1 MTNICIVHVGK
12 KLKRCGNCEGCLSTD
27 CGQCIYCLD
36 KMKFWWPTCAKAEL
50 SEMKVHTANIL
61 WFVVGVLIHAAF
73 MNMLYLSIG
82 SVGFSLSTNTTIEVS
97 KINIA

>member
-1 MTNICIVHVGK
+1 MY
-12 KLKRCGNCEGCLSTD
+12 LLP
-27 CGQCIYCLD
+27 GQDEI
-36 KMKFWWPTCAKAEL
+36 WWPTCAKAEL
-50 SEMKVHTANIL
+50 SETKVHTANIL

>member
-1 MTNICIVHVGK
+1 MHVGK
-12 KLKRCGNCEGCLSTD
+12 KRKRCGNCEECLSTD

-36 KMKFWWPTCAKAEL
+36 KMKFGGLHVLKQSCLKRKCTAK
-50 SEMKVHTANIL
+50 IL

-82 SVGFSLSTNTTIEVS
+82 SVGVSLSTNTTIEVS

>member
-1 MTNICIVHVGK
+1 M
-12 KLKRCGNCEGCLSTD
+12 LKQSCLK
-27 CGQCIYCLD
+27 Q
-36 KMKFWWPTCAKAEL
+36 K
-50 SEMKVHTANIL
+50 

-82 SVGFSLSTNTTIEVS
+82 SVGFSLSTNATIEVS